1 MEITVTSHNNII
13 TSYRCMEDNGPG
25 PLGFSPVVELTKMW
39 LFVCPFLS
47 LALSLFSPLP
57 FLSSLFHPKNYRCCC
72 PSPNLH
78 IFIIFFF
85 LFLFSLSASSFFFFF
100 FSGPPFFFFFLIL
113 FLLISSSCPAP
124 DLHRPTLPPQAVLE
138 ILRCVSWWPQSS
150 IALSPDNIDGLDFL
164 C

>member
-1 MEITVTSHNNII
+1 MYGGQRARPAGILAS
-13 TSYRCMEDNGPG
+13 SR
-25 PLGFSPVVELTKMW
+25 TKQDVA
-39 LFVCPFLS
+39 LRLPLS
-47 LALSLFSPLP
+47 LSRSLSIL
-57 FLSSLFHPKNYRCCC
+57 
-72 PSPNLH
+72 
-78 IFIIFFF
+78 
-85 LFLFSLSASSFFFFF
+85 LFLFSLLSSTQKITGAAVRLLTFIFLLFSFFYF
-100 FSGPPFFFFFLIL
+100 FSLFQHLLFSFSFFLAPPFFFFFLIL

>member
-25 PLGFSPVVELTKMW
+25 PLGFSPVVELTKIW

-47 LALSLFSPLP
+47 LSLSLFSPLP
-57 FLSSLFHPKNYRCCC
+57 FLSLLSSTQKITGAAVRLLTFIFLLF
-72 PSPNLH
+72 S
-78 IFIIFFF
+78 F

-100 FSGPPFFFFFLIL
+100 FSVPLFFYLFPSN
-113 FLLISSSCPAP
+113 FLLCPAP

-150 IALSPDNIDGLDFL
+150 IALSPDNIDGLNFL

>member
-57 FLSSLFHPKNYRCCC
+57 FLSPLLHPKNYRCCC

-100 FSGPPFFFFFLIL
+100 FSAPPFFLI
-113 FLLISSSCPAP
+113 FSLLISSSA
-124 DLHRPTLPPQAVLE
+124 LRRISTALLYPPKLCLRSFAVSLGGLNPLSLS
-138 ILRCVSWWPQSS
+138 LRTSTDWIFSVE
-150 IALSPDNIDGLDFL
+150 
-164 C
+164 

>member
-47 LALSLFSPLP
+47 LSLFSPLP
-57 FLSSLFHPKNYRCCC
+57 FLSLLSSTQKITGAAVRLLTFIFLLFSFFYFFSLFQHLLF
-72 PSPNLH
+72 S
-78 IFIIFFF
+78 FSFF
-85 LFLFSLSASSFFFFF
+85 LA
-100 FSGPPFFFFFLIL
+100 PPFFFFFFLIL

>member
-1 MEITVTSHNNII
+1 MLYSLYSEYTGDGRRYLHRCRRISCQPPWEWKDEGCMQVFNNWDKITSNWMEITVTSHNNII

-100 FSGPPFFFFFLIL
+100 FFCPPFFF
-113 FLLISSSCPAP
+113 
-124 DLHRPTLPPQAVLE
+124 
-138 ILRCVSWWPQSS
+138 
-150 IALSPDNIDGLDFL
+150 
-164 C
+164 